1 MRPSSLDAP
10 FTTVAP
16 AGAPAGA
23 RTDSWAAARPRNRL
37 LHARG
42 ALLSRVLPVAG
53 LLAIVAL
60 SVLDGL
66 LGRVVAAE
74 RDTGVFYYPLLRAL
88 SEQLRAEGQIPLWS
102 PLIFGGYPIF
112 ADGELGLAYPPM
124 LLMLWRLPP
133 DVVLV
138 LSRTLHLAVAALG
151 TYALA
156 RVWQLPRVPSV
167 LAGVVFS
174 LGSFMQAQIHHENVI
189 RTAAWLPLQLA
200 LVELALRASGRARAR
215 WVALASLAIG
225 LSALGL
231 HVQILA
237 IDLLA
242 LAGYGLMRWWAGP
255 IGAGSSEAGLRR
267 RLRALALVFPP
278 VAALGI
284 GLGAAQLVP
293 LAELARASMRGGGLP
308 YAESAAYSLTPFDLV
323 KLIFPFFLRG
333 PGNQEWSLWIH
344 WESYLYVGLAPL
356 LLAALALVR
365 LRRRE
370 VWGWAIIAGV
380 ALLLALGQY
389 SPLNLHYALTWLPG
403 MSSLRAPGRF
413 TLVVTLAL
421 AMLAAYGL
429 ASLGTFAER
438 LTWRP
443 ARPSQF
449 TRLALLAP
457 VVLVAALAGV
467 RLGLLAAPES
477 AQAFIQA
484 SYLSLPRDIYPLT
497 AADVYAGLLWSTD
510 PLNARVTGALVALA
524 VLALLL
530 HARETSRWRAVRA
543 WRGWPLVLLAAAT
556 LDLLSFSA
564 AIHPRVA
571 LAAIA
576 RAAPSVASVARLQ
589 VQDAAAFGPARVLA
603 SPVLE
608 QAAPDRLA
616 PVGLADANGYS
627 SLESRRHRDYTNR
640 VFAVADDLLDLL
652 NVRYVLEPSRFGAMS
667 TYRGVQFLPGRA
679 LLKAPAGSALGVAT
693 FNVPPGQ
700 PAVELQLVTA
710 LVNGVEIEDGTP
722 VLEVQVRDATGR
734 GLSRAT
740 LLAGR
745 DSMEW
750 ARDVPNIAPR
760 VRHGRAEV
768 AGRAFEWSEGQ
779 RQERLL
785 SFARVPLDQ
794 QAMRAATSLELRAVP
809 PQGEM
814 VVYGA
819 SLVDAGGTA
828 VPLFDRDR
836 AKFREVYRDGEVRVL
851 RNEAALPRSFVVGAA
866 RTAAQPR
873 AALDEMQRRPFDPR
887 REVILGRGSGV
898 DSGIQP
904 LTAAGDALRQ
914 ATIERYTSR
923 AVDVRVVQPTSGYLV
938 LTDTFYPGWTAYVD
952 GQARPILRA
961 DALFRAVQVP
971 AGEHLVTFRYEPVS
985 IPLGLAISLASLA
998 ATLLLLSQWPGAR
1011 RQSAPRPG

>member
-1 MRPSSLDAP
+1 MRASSLDASI
-10 FTTVAP
+10 TTVAP
-16 AGAPAGA
+16 ANVRAESPA
-23 RTDSWAAARPRNRL
+23 TTRPRSHSLRG
-37 LHARG
+37 LHTV
-42 ALLSRVLPVAG
+42 LSRGLPVVA
-53 LLAIVAL
+53 LLAIVSL
-60 SVLDGL
+60 SLLDGL
-66 LGRVVAAE
+66 IARVVAAE
-74 RDTGVFYYPLLRAL
+74 RDTGVFYYPLLRAM
-88 SEQLRAEGQIPLWS
+88 SAQMRAEGQVPLWS

-124 LLMLWRLPP
+124 LLMLWRLPA
-133 DVVLV
+133 DAVLV
-138 LSRTLHLAVAALG
+138 LSRTFHVGMAALG

-156 RVWQLPRVPSV
+156 RAWQLPRLSAV

-174 LGSFMQAQIHHENVI
+174 LGSFMQAQIHHENII

-200 LVELALRASGRARAR
+200 LAELALRARGRARAR
-215 WVALASLAIG
+215 WVAAAGVAVG

-237 IDLLA
+237 INLLA
-242 LAGYGLMRWWAGP
+242 VAGYGLTRWWAGP
-255 IGAGSSEAGLRR
+255 IGGACEGTGVRQR
-267 RLRALALVFPP
+267 PRAVAFVFPP
-278 VAALGI
+278 IAALGI
-284 GLGAAQLVP
+284 GLGAVQLVP
-293 LAELARASMRGGGLP
+293 LAELARASMRGAGLP

-323 KLIFPFFLRG
+323 KVLFPFFFRG
-333 PGNQEWSLWIH
+333 PANQEWSLWIH

-356 LLAALALVR
+356 LLVVVALVR
-365 LRRRE
+365 VRRRE
-370 VWGWAIIAGV
+370 VWGWATMAGV

-421 AMLAAYGL
+421 AMLAAHGL
-429 ASLGTFAER
+429 AWLQASRENLSLRRVGASRT
-438 LTWRP
+438 TG
-443 ARPSQF
+443 
-449 TRLALLAP
+449 ALLLLP
-457 VVLVAALAGV
+457 LVLVGALAGV
-467 RLGLLAAPES
+467 RLGLLAAPEA
-477 AQAFIQA
+477 AQSLIQA
-484 SYLSLPRDIYPLT
+484 AYLSLPRDVSALA

-510 PLNARVTGALVALA
+510 PLNARVTGTLVALA
-524 VLALLL
+524 ALALVLR
-530 HARETSRWRAVRA
+530 ARETSRWRAASA
-543 WRGWPLVLLAAAT
+543 WRGWPILLLAAAT
-556 LDLLSFSA
+556 LDLLWFSA
-564 AIHPRVA
+564 TIHPRVA
-571 LAAIA
+571 LGDIA
-576 RAAPSVASVARLQ
+576 RAATSVEAVARLQ
-589 VQDAAAFGPARVLA
+589 AQDAPTFGPARVLA

-616 PVGLADANGYS
+616 PLGLADANGYS
-627 SLESRRHRDYTNR
+627 SLESRRHRDYTDR

-693 FNVPPGQ
+693 FDLSRGQ

-722 VLEVQVRDATGR
+722 VLEVQVRDAAGR
-734 GLSRAT
+734 ALGRAT

-745 DSMEW
+745 DTMEW
-750 ARDVPNIAPR
+750 ARDVPGIEPR

-768 AGRAFEWSEGQ
+768 AGRAFEWRDGR

-785 SFARVPLDQ
+785 SFARVPLDPE
-794 QAMRAATSLELRAVP
+794 AMRAASVLELRAVP

-819 SLVDAGGTA
+819 TLVDAAGTA

-851 RNEAALPRSFVVGAA
+851 RNDAALPRSFVVAAA
-866 RTAAQPR
+866 RTAARPG

-887 REVILGRGSGV
+887 REVILGRASGA
-898 DSGIQP
+898 DPGIQP
-904 LTAAGDALRQ
+904 LPPAGGTPSRAA
-914 ATIERYTSR
+914 IERYTSQ
-923 AVDVRVVQPTSGYLV
+923 AVDVRVVQRTGGYLV
-938 LTDTFYPGWTAYVD
+938 LSDTYYPGWTAYVD
-952 GQARPILRA
+952 GQPRPILRA

-971 AGEHLVTFRYEPVS
+971 AGEHLVTFRYEPRSV
-985 IPLGLAISLASLA
+985 PLGLGISLATLA
-998 ATLLLLSQWPGAR
+998 AMLLLLLGSWTRGVR
-1011 RQSAPRPG
+1011 RRAPRPG